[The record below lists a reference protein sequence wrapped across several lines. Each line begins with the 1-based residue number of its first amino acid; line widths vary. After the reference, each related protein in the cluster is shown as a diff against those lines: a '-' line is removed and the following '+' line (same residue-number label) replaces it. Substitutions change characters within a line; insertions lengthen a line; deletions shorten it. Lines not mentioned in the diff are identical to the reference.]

1 MFEYIII
8 LFCLISSSNLKYV
21 SLAQK
26 EIGIDIDDICYFLDE
41 KDLGDSRDDIEYVK
55 PCEPQYYCRKLVGQK
70 IGTCEK
76 YTPIIKTLNENCT
89 SDYEC
94 DLNLECIK
102 GTCLVQNQS
111 IAYSKQDIDSNEYF
125 YCPNYLMPILT
136 GSDFICEQK
145 ENYKT
150 MDDMCFNETIT
161 AFPYYF
167 KICAKLT
174 LLKDDNG
181 IYQMKNVT
189 ANYIGSIEDG
199 EFVIFST
206 ACKSGYALCFYGD
219 KNITKP
225 QSSNGDSNTMYKMC
239 VTINEVEKF
248 GSSCYIKYSIGDK
261 TNIYNTAKVED
272 DDNNDLNEINE
283 ECELIMTKIK
293 LFKQYTENMNKI
305 KDTCET
311 VRYYNEPFTCGNDV
325 LRKLW
330 YYYNNPDKYLLYKN
344 DEDII
349 NYLIQETYPLYGF
362 ESNLTDANENS
373 FYLKI
378 KYFIF
383 LLFLLSL

>member
-8 LFCLISSSNLKYV
+8 LFCLISSSNFKYV

-26 EIGIDIDDICYFLDE
+26 DIGIDIDDICYFLDE

-125 YCPNYLMPILT
+125 YCPNYLIPILT

-206 ACKSGYALCFYGD
+206 ACKSGYALYFYGD
-219 KNITKP
+219 KNITQP
-225 QSSNGDSNTMYKMC
+225 TDDTPNNMFLMC
-239 VTINEVEKF
+239 VTVNEVQKDN
-248 GSSCYIKYSIGDK
+248 SNCYIKYSIGEK
-261 TNIYNTAKVED
+261 TNIYNTAKIQ
-272 DDNNDLNEINE
+272 NNNINSN
-283 ECELIMTKIK
+283 ECEFIMAKIE
-293 LFKQYTENMNKI
+293 LFKEYTTKMNEI
-305 KDTCET
+305 KDTCTT
-311 VRYYNEPFTCGNDV
+311 VNFYDEPFTCGNDE

-330 YYYNNPDKYLLYKN
+330 YFYNHIDMYLLYKN
-344 DEDII
+344 DDDII
-349 NYLIQETYPLYGF
+349 NYLVQKTYPLYGV
-362 ESNLTDANENS
+362 ETNDENS
-373 FYLKI
+373 DENNDLYLNI

-383 LLFLLSL
+383 LLFLLSK